1 MTAAFDKFMEQYN
14 KTGSEKADG
23 YSRSAFDGL
32 SEEEKEVV
40 FKLLE
45 SELPFSAEWLFYVN
59 AEKAVIVVKAE
70 EERLRGNPYEQVFL
84 LQENMV
90 KYTGDLAYQDHMM
103 EDFPSYIDRLKPL
116 VVDSIGR
123 TPATDATNSFLKKII
138 MVETNTSAVARATRQ
153 FLIAKN
159 VPNNTEEEGE
169 KFASL
174 MRELRNDDSQIKL
187 HAIARVDS

>member
-138 MVETNTSAVARATRQ
+138 MVETNTSAVARAARQ